1 VPSARVPANIAL
13 KTDRLQI
20 LQQRPVVGDIDDVR
34 IIRPAA
40 NSACRYSS
48 GIVVFDEIID
58 SELNIATLIEAKI
71 IDPSCT
77 HIVDNVVKAVP
88 NATLDK
94 HPVVLKLH
102 RIIAFR
108 HADGLP
114 VAIMQAVCPDCFV
127 TNAGKPLR
135 NRIQP
140 VIVVFT
146 MRLRVDKDPYDKFGA
161 WRAAAEAV

>member
-1 VPSARVPANIAL
+1 VRV
-13 KTDRLQI
+13 
-20 LQQRPVVGDIDDVR
+20 
-34 IIRPAA
+34 IRAAA

-48 GIVVFDEIID
+48 GIVVFDQIIE
-58 SELNIATLIEAKI
+58 SELNIPALIEAKI

-77 HIVDNVVKAVP
+77 HIVDNVVKPMP
-88 NATLDK
+88 NAALDE
-94 HPVVLKLH
+94 HPVMLKLH

-108 HADGLP
+108 HADGPP
-114 VAIMQAVCPDCFV
+114 VAIMQAVCRDRFV

-146 MRLRVDKDPYDKFGA
+146 MRLRVDKDPDDEFRAG
-161 WRAAAEAV
+161 RAAAEAV